1 MPSIESN
8 WDMSFFDQLSERMYR
23 MEDIEIEGGYFEDSK
38 IHSGSGLPIG
48 TLALIQ
54 ERGSIKRNIPSR
66 AFVLY
71 SAVYLAEESKAMSKA
86 YTDYA
91 LKRKSAKVSMTPV
104 GRLMVR
110 SIQKSIM
117 SQKFVPLA
125 PTTISHKGSSTIL
138 VENHELINGATYKIN
153 GG

>member
-1 MPSIESN
+1 MPSIDSS
-8 WDMSFFDQLSERMYR
+8 WDFSFYDQLSERLYR
-23 MEDIEIEGGYFEDSK
+23 LNEITIEGGYFQDSGL
-38 IHSGSGLPIG
+38 HTGSGMPISS
-48 TLALIQ
+48 LAVIQ
-54 ERGSIKRNIPSR
+54 ERGSIKRGIPAR
-66 AFVLY
+66 GFVVY

-86 YTDYA
+86 YTDYV

>member
-23 MEDIEIEGGYFEDSK
+23 MEDIQVEGGYFEDSK
-38 IHSGSGLPIG
+38 IHSGSGLPMG
-48 TLALIQ
+48 SLALIQ
-54 ERGSIKRNIPSR
+54 ERGSIKRGIPAR
-66 AFVLY
+66 GFVVY
-71 SAVYLAEESKAMSKA
+71 SAVFLAEETKAMSKA
-86 YTDYA
+86 YVDYA
-91 LKRKSAKVSMTPV
+91 LRRKSAKVSMTPV

-125 PTTISHKGSSTIL
+125 PTTIAQKGSSTIL
-138 VENHELINGATYKIN
+138 VENHELINGATYKIT